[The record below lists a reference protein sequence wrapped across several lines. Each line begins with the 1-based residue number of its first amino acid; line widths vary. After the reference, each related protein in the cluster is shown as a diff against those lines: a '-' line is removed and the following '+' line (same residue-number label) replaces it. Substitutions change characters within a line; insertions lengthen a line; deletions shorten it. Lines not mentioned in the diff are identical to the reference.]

1 MKALT
6 LSNKSLFLFSLF
18 IFNFTY
24 LLLYFIGELIVFHD
38 IFIFVIIL
46 LVSNLI
52 LLFLYMAEGD
62 YLSPKSLFLI
72 SSVIFILARPMLSV
86 VGDFEIITIGKDINI
101 MTITKAIIFVIV
113 IVNFI
118 AFSTVFSTLK
128 VELYYRFIPKINI
141 FNKYIEIVFF
151 LLAVVFSLYFLSISY
166 KQMLKLANG
175 MNYFQFTESSASYNH
190 LKFFFYAKFCFLL
203 SYLFSQ
209 RRVGIIFVTACCFIA
224 SIGFIIIGL
233 RGYTI
238 AYLFL
243 FLAVLN
249 LKYKIK
255 MFPLGLIASCVLMVS
270 SVVLNFRLGFDV
282 STSYVDMLLSPF
294 HQQGAS
300 FEVVFGVVNFKDELI
315 NCISFMDYLL
325 KADFGTC
332 VDQVRG
338 VNFAEGGGFASSY
351 FAEVYYLGVLSTFLI
366 SFIFGIALSFL
377 SSAYTRLRANL
388 TSDKLSGVIIFFIV
402 PNLVYFARSSAFD
415 FVLKVIQVLILVL
428 VILFFKRLLSKNVEI
443 N

>member
-1 MKALT
+1 MKHLI
-6 LSNKSLFLFSLF
+6 LSNKALFLFLLF
-18 IFNFTY
+18 IFNFIY
-24 LLLYFIGELIVFHD
+24 LLLYLIGEFIVSPD

-46 LVSNLI
+46 LVSNLVV
-52 LLFLYMAEGD
+52 LFLYMAKGD

-72 SSVIFILARPMLSV
+72 SSVIFILIRPMLSV
-86 VGDFEIITIGKDINI
+86 VGDFEIITVGKNINI
-101 MTITKAIIFVIV
+101 IPIIKAVISVIV

-118 AFSTVFSTLK
+118 AFSTVFSTSK
-128 VELYYRFIPKINI
+128 VDLYYRFIPKINM
-141 FNKYIEIVFF
+141 FNKYFELLF
-151 LLAVVFSLYFLSISY
+151 LLLAFILSFYFLFMSY
-166 KQMLKLANG
+166 KGMLKLVSG
-175 MNYFQFTESSASYNH
+175 INYFQFTESGAYNH

-209 RRVGIIFVTACCFIA
+209 RRVGIVFITACCFIV

-255 MFPLGLIASCVLMVS
+255 MFPLVLIASCVLMIS
-270 SVVLNFRLGFDV
+270 SIVLNFRLGFDV
-282 STSYVDMLLSPF
+282 TTSYLDMLLSPF

-300 FEVVFGVVNFKDELI
+300 FEVVFGAVNFKDELI
-315 NCISFMDYLL
+315 NCISFMDYFL
-325 KADFGTC
+325 KANFGAC

-351 FAEVYYLGVLSTFLI
+351 FAEVYYLGVLPTLLI
-366 SFIFGIALSFL
+366 SFVFGIALSFL
-377 SSAYTRLRANL
+377 SSAYTRLRVNL
-388 TSDKLSGVIIFFIV
+388 TSDKLSGVIVFFIV

-415 FVLKVIQVLILVL
+415 FVFKTVQVLILVL
-428 VILFFKRLLSKNVEI
+428 LILFFKRLLSKNVQI
-443 N
+443 I